1 MKLLN
6 AIRMGGAEILP
17 LVEGG
22 KGVSI
27 SNGISS
33 GHWAAAGGIGTFS
46 AVNADSFD
54 AAGRRIPQT
63 YHGRT
68 RTERHEELVAY
79 AIKGALTQA
88 RRAYELAS
96 GAGRIHANILWE
108 MGAAERIITEVL
120 EQARGIIAGIT
131 CGAGMPYR
139 LSDIA
144 ARFEVYY
151 YPIISSAR
159 AFNALWKRAYH
170 KTAEL
175 LGGVVYEDPWL
186 AGGHNGLS
194 NSEDPTR
201 PENPYPRVVALRK
214 VMREYGLH
222 QTPIIMAGGVW
233 WLDEWE
239 DWIDNPELGP
249 VAFQFGTRPLLT
261 RESPVSEAWKKKLL
275 TLNAGDVFLNRF
287 SPTGFYSSAVNNGF
301 IQELRERNERQV
313 AYSPEPIGDAWK
325 RKLLTLKK
333 GDIFLNHFSPTGFY
347 SSAVNNG
354 FIQELRDRNDRQA
367 AYSPEPIGE
376 HVAEYGVGPRKRPV
390 YLTPAD
396 LEQVRGWEAQGFT
409 EAMRTPDSSLIF
421 VTPAKAR
428 EITADQIGCMGCLS
442 QCRFSNWAQ
451 HEAEHTTGKRPD
463 PRSFCIQKTLQ
474 DIAHDDTPETV
485 ERNLMFSGHNGFRF
499 ARDPFYSNG
508 FIPTV
513 KQLVERILT
522 GR

>member
-27 SNGISS
+27 SNGITS

-120 EQARGIIAGIT
+120 EQAKGIIAGIT

-144 ARFEVYY
+144 ARFGVHY

-222 QTPIIMAGGVW
+222 ETPIIMAGGVW

-313 AYSPEPIGDAWK
+313 AYSPEPIG
-325 RKLLTLKK
+325 
-333 GDIFLNHFSPTGFY
+333 
-347 SSAVNNG
+347 
-354 FIQELRDRNDRQA
+354 
-367 AYSPEPIGE
+367 E

-396 LEQVRGWEAQGFT
+396 LDQVRAWEAQGFT

-442 QCRFSNWAQ
+442 QCRFPNWSQ

-485 ERNLMFSGHNGFRF
+485 EHNLMFSGNNGFRF